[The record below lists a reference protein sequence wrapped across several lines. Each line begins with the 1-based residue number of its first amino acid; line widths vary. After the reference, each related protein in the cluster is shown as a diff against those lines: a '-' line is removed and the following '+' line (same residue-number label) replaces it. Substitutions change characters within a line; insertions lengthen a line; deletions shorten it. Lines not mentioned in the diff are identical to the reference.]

1 MSNAGVWDYAEL
13 KDLIRG
19 EQLPLILVDL
29 DVLDA
34 NVGRLARLAGSRDT
48 SVRTA
53 SKSVRVPELLRRI
66 IAVGRPHLRGVMCF
80 AAAEAR
86 LLAAEGFDDLLIAY
100 PVVQRADLETTWE
113 LTRQGRTITLMVDE
127 LPHLEI
133 LTNFRRAQSGSED
146 SRPLRV
152 CIDADMSW
160 RPLGL
165 HVGAQRSP
173 IRDLP
178 AFERLIDAVLERPEL
193 QLVGVMAYEAQIA
206 GIGERNPFTPLRN
219 PVTRFMKRRSTV
231 DVADKRKAIAD
242 LLTARSLRLEFFNG
256 GGTGSIRTT
265 TEEEW
270 VTEVTAGSGFLQS
283 HLFDYYADTENQ
295 PAFCFALPITR
306 CPQSDRVTCQSGGFV
321 ASGPPTV
328 TRRRSRSCH
337 QIFGRTATKV
347 LGKYRPP

>member
-1 MSNAGVWDYAEL
+1 MSLTGSWDYAGL

-34 NVGRLARLAGSRDT
+34 NVGRLARIAGSRDT

-133 LTNFRRAQSGSED
+133 LTNFRRAQSGS
-146 SRPLRV
+146 
-152 CIDADMSW
+152 
-160 RPLGL
+160 
-165 HVGAQRSP
+165 
-173 IRDLP
+173 
-178 AFERLIDAVLERPEL
+178 
-193 QLVGVMAYEAQIA
+193 
-206 GIGERNPFTPLRN
+206 
-219 PVTRFMKRRSTV
+219 
-231 DVADKRKAIAD
+231 
-242 LLTARSLRLEFFNG
+242 
-256 GGTGSIRTT
+256 
-265 TEEEW
+265 
-270 VTEVTAGSGFLQS
+270 
-283 HLFDYYADTENQ
+283 
-295 PAFCFALPITR
+295 
-306 CPQSDRVTCQSGGFV
+306 
-321 ASGPPTV
+321 
-328 TRRRSRSCH
+328 
-337 QIFGRTATKV
+337 
-347 LGKYRPP
+347 